1 MNARTAQRRT
11 TTVHAK
17 RLQRLHEPE
26 EIAVDRAIHVLGMS
40 AGALGS
46 AALVWV
52 ALDQQNQDSEWW
64 PIIVYS
70 TCLMTMLCCSAAY
83 NLSGSRPRREI
94 LRRVDHAAI
103 FLLIAGTY
111 TPFTARMLPEKW
123 SFWMT
128 GVVWA
133 SALMGALLKLGCPH
147 RLERVDL
154 ALYLALGWVIVVAW
168 KPLLAVIDSATA
180 FLILSGGILYTIGAI
195 FHAWRGLRFQN
206 ALWHT
211 FVLVAAGCHYAA
223 VLRTVRI
230 G

>member
-1 MNARTAQRRT
+1 
-11 TTVHAK
+11 
-17 RLQRLHEPE
+17 LQESE
-26 EIAVDRAIHVLGMS
+26 EIAVDRTIHVLGIS

-52 ALDQQNQDSEWW
+52 ALDHQNQDAERW

-70 TCLMTMLCCSAAY
+70 ACLMAMFCCSAAY
-83 NLSGSRPRREI
+83 NLSESAPRREI

-128 GVVWA
+128 SSIWA
-133 SALMGALLKLGCPH
+133 SALVGALLKLRCPH
-147 RLERVDL
+147 RLERMNL

-168 KPLLAVIDSATA
+168 KPLLTAIDLETA

-195 FHAWRGLRFQN
+195 FHAWHDLRFKN
-206 ALWHT
+206 AIWHA
-211 FVLVAAGCHYAA
+211 FVLIAAGCHYAA
-223 VLRTVRI
+223 VLRTVRL

>member
-1 MNARTAQRRT
+1 
-11 TTVHAK
+11 VHAK
-17 RLQRLHEPE
+17 RLQRLQESE

-52 ALDQQNQDSEWW
+52 ALDDQNQNGERW

-70 TCLMTMLCCSAAY
+70 ACLMAMFCCSAAY
-83 NLSGSRPRREI
+83 NLSEGAPRREI

-128 GVVWA
+128 GVIWA
-133 SALMGALLKLGCPH
+133 SALVGALLKLGCPH

-168 KPLLAVIDSATA
+168 KPLLAAIDLETA
-180 FLILSGGILYTIGAI
+180 FLILIGGILYTIGVI
-195 FHAWRGLRFQN
+195 FHTWHNLRFQN
-206 ALWHT
+206 AIWHA
-211 FVLVAAGCHYAA
+211 FVLIAAGCHYAA
-223 VLRTVRI
+223 VLRTVRL